1 MQTATQWILL
11 GLFLLGGLPGCTA
24 VVIHRELQQLNEQT
38 PVIEGQLLKLH
49 CRDGTLYMLEKWS
62 QNERGFVNGAGVKF
76 GFNRDSL
83 DRGTYRIPFDS
94 IAIAEVNRLDN
105 VPSPGTGLAVMTTA
119 TGIGALICLAN
130 PKACFGSCPT
140 FYASDGTT
148 LSLMAEAFSSSIAP
162 CLAATDVDA
171 LSNAVPSGR
180 SLALL
185 MKNEALE
192 CHVVQDARL
201 LVAPRPPGGRVYKT
215 SDGQFWQTGPMILA
229 DSVLTP
235 SGRGDQ
241 LLGRLDGK
249 EYFSCADSLDITTRE
264 TLDLYFRSENLRRPA
279 LMIAHRQTLMTTFL
293 LYQTLA
299 YMGKDAGYWL
309 AKLERSDAEIRSR
322 INGPGEKLGWIEVLV
337 QDESG
342 EWQMV
347 DEVGETGPIAT
358 DLSLVPLP
366 EDARCTD
373 GSYHVRVRMTEGYWR
388 IDAAVM
394 VDLIGAVQP
403 TPIYASVA
411 PGPGTDGVARSNT
424 DTVWN
429 KPIIT
434 MPGDSYIFNFDL
446 PETSGQFEFFLDAR
460 GYYLEWIRDAWLADE
475 NPDMVLLMLQDPD
488 EYLERMTPLFKKAE
502 STMEATFWSSKYEK
516 PQ

>member
-1 MQTATQWILL
+1 
-11 GLFLLGGLPGCTA
+11 
-24 VVIHRELQQLNEQT
+24 
-38 PVIEGQLLKLH
+38 
-49 CRDGTLYMLEKWS
+49 
-62 QNERGFVNGAGVKF
+62 
-76 GFNRDSL
+76 
-83 DRGTYRIPFDS
+83 
-94 IAIAEVNRLDN
+94 
-105 VPSPGTGLAVMTTA
+105 MTTA

-162 CLAATDVDA
+162 CLAANDVDA

-192 CHVVQDARL
+192 CHVVQGARL
-201 LVAPRPPGGRVYKT
+201 LVAQRPPGGRVYKT

-322 INGPGEKLGWIEVLV
+322 INGPGEKLGWTEVLV
-337 QDESG
+337 QDE
-342 EWQMV
+342 
-347 DEVGETGPIAT
+347 
-358 DLSLVPLP
+358 
-366 EDARCTD
+366 
-373 GSYHVRVRMTEGYWR
+373 
-388 IDAAVM
+388 
-394 VDLIGAVQP
+394 
-403 TPIYASVA
+403 
-411 PGPGTDGVARSNT
+411 
-424 DTVWN
+424 
-429 KPIIT
+429 
-434 MPGDSYIFNFDL
+434 
-446 PETSGQFEFFLDAR
+446 
-460 GYYLEWIRDAWLADE
+460 
-475 NPDMVLLMLQDPD
+475 
-488 EYLERMTPLFKKAE
+488 
-502 STMEATFWSSKYEK
+502 
-516 PQ
+516 